1 VEFDRDTIVSMLRE
15 RGDRQNADRADQELP
30 SKVDAERDAGM
41 LQKFGI
47 DPSELLS
54 RATGGREFPGF

>member
-15 RGDRQNADRADQELP
+15 RGDMQNADRADQELP